1 MRRAAPLIA
10 LLLLAVLA
18 PATGA
23 ATRSI
28 DLTELFA
35 TQLERARVQTDV
47 AILLPQTMNS
57 DFRRHYPEG
66 RARPNA
72 WRFDIGAARD
82 CNQATACFVA
92 EFKAVRDG
100 RPSGRRAIR
109 LNRGRTGYYRP
120 LSCGASCSPPSIEWR
135 ERHALY
141 SIQAKV
147 PRRELVRMA
156 NSAIRNG
163 PR

>member
-1 MRRAAPLIA
+1 MRRTLILT
-10 LLLLAVLA
+10 LLLLAVGA
-18 PATGA
+18 PAASA

-28 DLTELFA
+28 DLPALFA
-35 TQLERARVQTDV
+35 TQLQRARVQTEV
-47 AILLPQTMNS
+47 PLLLPQTMNS
-57 DFRRHYPEG
+57 EFRRHYPTG
-66 RARPNA
+66 RARPSA
-72 WRFDIGAARD
+72 WRFDIGAAPD
-82 CNQATACFVA
+82 CNEATACFVA

-100 RPSGRRAIR
+100 RPTGRRTIR

-120 LSCGASCSPPSIEWR
+120 LSCGASCAPPSIEWR

-141 SIQAKV
+141 SIEAKV
-147 PRRELVRMA
+147 AKRELVRMA

>member
-1 MRRAAPLIA
+1 MRRTLTLA
-10 LLLLAVLA
+10 LLLLAVA
-18 PATGA
+18 PPAAGA
-23 ATRSI
+23 ATRSV
-28 DLTELFA
+28 DLPTLFA
-35 TQLERARVQTDV
+35 TQLERARVQTEV
-47 AILLPQTMNS
+47 ALLLPQTMNS
-57 DFRRHYPEG
+57 EFRRLYPEG

-82 CNQATACFVA
+82 CNTATACFVA

-100 RPSGRRAIR
+100 RPTGRRTIR

-120 LSCGASCSPPSIEWR
+120 SSCGASCAPPSIEWR
-135 ERHALY
+135 ERHALF
-141 SIQAKV
+141 SIEAKV
-147 PRRELVRMA
+147 AKRELVRMA

>member
-1 MRRAAPLIA
+1 MRRS
-10 LLLLAVLA
+10 LLLALGLLTALA
-18 PATGA
+18 PAAGA

-28 DLTELFA
+28 DLPRLFA
-35 TQLERARVQTDV
+35 TQLERAHAQTEV
-47 AILLPQTMNS
+47 PILLPQTMRS
-57 DFRRHYPEG
+57 DFRRHFPEG
-66 RARPNA
+66 RARPSA
-72 WRFDIGAARD
+72 WRFDIAAARG

-100 RPSGRRAIR
+100 RPRARRTIR
-109 LNRGRTGYYRP
+109 LARGRTGFYRP
-120 LSCGASCSPPSIEWR
+120 LACGASCSPPSVEWR

-141 SIQAKV
+141 SIKAKV
-147 PRRELVRMA
+147 TKRELVRMA

>member
-1 MRRAAPLIA
+1 MRRT
-10 LLLLAVLA
+10 LLLAFALLA
-18 PATGA
+18 VIAPPAGS

-28 DLTELFA
+28 DLPRLFE
-35 TQLERARVQTDV
+35 TQLERARVQTEV
-47 AILLPQTMNS
+47 PILLPQTMRS
-57 DFRRHYPEG
+57 DFRNHFPEG
-66 RARPNA
+66 RARPDA

-92 EFKAVRDG
+92 EFRAVRG
-100 RPSGRRAIR
+100 RSPSGPRAIR
-109 LNRGRTGYYRP
+109 LARGRTGYYQPSR
-120 LSCGASCSPPSIEWR
+120 CGASCSPPSVEWR

-147 PRRELVRMA
+147 AKRELVRMA